1 MYALWRNI
9 TERLIKLLSA
19 ELCERKGHRMGE
31 KD

>member
-9 TERLIKLLSA
+9 SERLKKPVSA
-19 ELCERKGHRMGE
+19 EMCERKGHRMGE